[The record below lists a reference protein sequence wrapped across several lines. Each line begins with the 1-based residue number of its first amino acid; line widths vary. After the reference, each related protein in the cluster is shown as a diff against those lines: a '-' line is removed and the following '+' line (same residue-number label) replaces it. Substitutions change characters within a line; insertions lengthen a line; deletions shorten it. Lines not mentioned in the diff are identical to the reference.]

1 MTEQSVRIEILVFD
15 SCPHAEAA
23 MRLAH
28 EVAGRLGPGI
38 SVERV
43 EVDTP
48 ERAVELGFLGSPSLR
63 VNGADVEGQT
73 ASAGRICC
81 RTYDDGS
88 GIPPEWLLEAAVLR
102 ALAPRGVLFLCVANS
117 ARSQLAE
124 GIARS
129 LAPAGVTV
137 WSAGSQ
143 PTRVRP
149 EAIAV
154 LAEIGIDISHH
165 RSKSVSEIPAAE
177 VDTVITLCGE
187 EDCPV
192 FLGQA
197 RRLHW
202 GLPDPAV
209 VGGSDADRAD
219 AFRRTRDELR
229 RRLGVVFAPG
239 APAGT
244 QP

>member
-1 MTEQSVRIEILVFD
+1 VGSEQRVRIEVLVFD
-15 SCPHAEAA
+15 GCPHAEAA
-23 MRLAH
+23 MQLAH
-28 EVAGRLGPGI
+28 DVASRLGPGI
-38 SVERV
+38 SIERV

-48 ERAVELGFLGSPSLR
+48 ERAAEFGFLGSPSLR
-63 VNGADVEGQT
+63 VNGADIEGKT
-73 ASAGRICC
+73 ASAGRLCC
-81 RTYDDGS
+81 RTYEDGS
-88 GIPPEWLLEAAVLR
+88 GVPPEWLIEAAVLR

-154 LAEIGIDISHH
+154 LDEIGIDISSH
-165 RSKSVSEIPAAE
+165 RSKSVSEIPPGQ

-187 EDCPV
+187 EECPV
-192 FLGQA
+192 FLGRA
-197 RRLHW
+197 S
-202 GLPDPAV
+202 

-229 RRLGVVFAPG
+229 CRLGVVFASG